1 MLTRILSITL
11 STKAAKRSNKLN
23 PPKLLLVAKEGF
35 FMSKV
40 WQSSFCF
47 LLGVTRHWRVRHSGL
62 HDSFPHSLTQTS
74 SAHISCKKS

>member
-11 STKAAKRSNKLN
+11 STKAARRSNKLN

-35 FMSKV
+35 FMSKF

-47 LLGVTRHWRVRHSGL
+47 FGRYPPLAGQAFGATR
-62 HDSFPHSLTQTS
+62 
-74 SAHISCKKS
+74 